1 MDTLNA
7 VIDSSRRAAVVAF
20 AVLLS
25 ACGGGGAA
33 PAAGIMATTAASAP
47 STNLAVQSAAGGTVP
62 VEIPSPPDMSIGP
75 PPGTVVTAGDPAAA
89 PDTSANPAS
98 PAGAVG
104 ALGTDGVTT
113 APATAVTL
121 AAQASVELPPGA
133 VLCQPSICPAFAANG
148 SVTNTYGADNPTAAH
163 AYMLPA
169 SGTVAGNYPDLG
181 NLPTVVMPALAI
193 VVNEAP

>member
-7 VIDSSRRAAVVAF
+7 VLTCSRRVAVCAL

-25 ACGGGGAA
+25 ACGGGGGGAA
-33 PAAGIMATTAASAP
+33 PEAGIVATTAASAP
-47 STNLAVQSAAGGTVP
+47 STSVAVQNAAGAAVP
-62 VEIPSPPDMSIGP
+62 VEIPAPPDMSIGP
-75 PPGTVVTAGDPAAA
+75 PPGTVVTAVGDPAAT
-89 PDTSANPAS
+89 PDTSANAAA
-98 PAGAVG
+98 PAGA
-104 ALGTDGVTT
+104 DGVSA
-113 APATAVTL
+113 APANAVTL

-169 SGTVAGNYPDLG
+169 SGAAAGDYPDLG

-193 VVNEAP
+193 VVNEAPQ